1 MAETTSETTAQA
13 PTETRLAVVVLAAGQ
28 GTRMK
33 SSLPK
38 VLHRIGGRP
47 LVGHVLD
54 TALAL
59 EPERVVVVVRHERE
73 LVAQAVSEAVP
84 DVVVVDQDE
93 IPGTGRAVEVA
104 LDALADFAGD
114 VLVLSGDVPLLES
127 GTLSSL
133 VRAHR
138 DGAAAATVLSAVV
151 DDATGYGR
159 VLRDVDGAVT
169 RIVEQKDATADE
181 ASVTEI
187 NAGVYVFQAAALRAH
202 LSLVGTANAQGEKYL
217 TDVVALLR
225 DSRLIVAASAA
236 PDAAAALG
244 VNDRVQLS
252 EAARVLNARTVRRW
266 QLEGATIMDPA
277 TTWIDVTATLA
288 PDVTVLPNT
297 HILRSTVIAEG
308 ATVGPDTS
316 LVDCEVG
323 PGATVTRTDAT
334 LAVIGAGATVGP
346 FAYLRPGA
354 LLGDKGKVGTFV
366 EIKNST
372 IGQGSKVP
380 HLSYIGDTTIGSG
393 VNLGA
398 GAITANYDD
407 LTKHRTEIGDEVHTG
422 SHNVFV
428 APVRIGDGAK
438 TGAGAVIRKDV
449 PAGALALSVAPQRNV
464 EGWVEKNRPGTG
476 AADVAA
482 KARSA
487 QKADDGAQEEDR

>member
-1 MAETTSETTAQA
+1 MVNQNT
-13 PTETRLAVVVLAAGQ
+13 PLAVIVLAAGQ

-38 VLHRIGGRP
+38 VLHAIGGRP
-47 LVGHVLD
+47 LVDHVVA
-54 TALAL
+54 TARALA
-59 EPERVVVVVRHERE
+59 PESVLVVVRHERDR
-73 LVAQAVSEAVP
+73 VAAAVEAG
-84 DVVVVDQDE
+84 DVTVVDQDE
-93 IPGTGRAVEVA
+93 IPGTGRAVEIA
-104 LDALADFAGD
+104 LEALPGFEGD
-114 VLVLSGDVPLLES
+114 VLVLSGDVPLLEAE
-127 GTLSSL
+127 TLASL
-133 VRAHR
+133 IHAHR
-138 DGAAAATVLSAVV
+138 ASGAAATVLSAVL

-159 VLRDVDGAVT
+159 VIRDADGLVA
-169 RIVEQKDATADE
+169 RIVEQKDATDDE
-181 ASVTEI
+181 RSVTEI
-187 NAGVYVFQAAALRAH
+187 NAGVYVFRAPALRAQ

-217 TDVVALLR
+217 TDVVGLLR
-225 DSRLIVAASAA
+225 EARELVAAAAA
-236 PDAAAALG
+236 PDAATALG

-252 EAARVLNARTVRRW
+252 EAGALLNARTVRRW
-266 QLEGATIMDPA
+266 QLEGVTIVDPA
-277 TTWIDVTATLA
+277 TTWIDVDATLA

-297 HILRSTVIAEG
+297 QILRATTVATG
-308 ATVGPDTS
+308 AVIGPDTT

-323 PGATVTRTDAT
+323 EGATVKRTDAT

-346 FAYLRPGA
+346 FSYLRPGTV
-354 LLGDKGKVGTFV
+354 LGANGKIGTFV
-366 EIKNST
+366 ETKNST
-372 IGQGSKVP
+372 IGEGSKVP
-380 HLSYIGDTTIGSG
+380 HLSYIGDTTIGAH

-407 LTKHRTEIGDEVHTG
+407 LAKHRTEIGDEVHTG

-476 AADVAA
+476 AAEVAA

-487 QKADDGAQEEDR
+487 QKADDGAQEEDG

>member
-1 MAETTSETTAQA
+1 MTDNNADR
-13 PTETRLAVVVLAAGQ
+13 RLAVIVLAAGQ

-33 SSLPK
+33 SSTPK

-47 LVGHVLD
+47 LVGHVID

-59 EPERVVVVVRHERE
+59 GPDRVVVVVRHERD
-73 LVAQAVSEAVP
+73 LVAGAVVDAAP
-84 DVVVVDQDE
+84 GVVVVDQDE
-93 IPGTGRAVEVA
+93 VPGTGRAVELA
-104 LDALADFAGD
+104 LDALDDFTGD
-114 VLVLSGDVPLLES
+114 VLVLSGDVPLLEAD
-127 GTLSSL
+127 TLASL
-133 VRAHR
+133 VAAHR
-138 DGAAAATVLSAVV
+138 DGAAAATVLSAVL

-159 VLRDVDGAVT
+159 IIRDADGSVT

-181 ASVTEI
+181 ASVNEI
-187 NAGVYVFQAAALRAH
+187 NAGVYVFEVQALRAH

-225 DSRLIVAASAA
+225 DSRLVVAAASA
-236 PDAAAALG
+236 PDATAALG

-252 EAARVLNARTVRRW
+252 EAARLLNARTVRRW
-266 QLEGATIMDPA
+266 QLEGVTILDPA
-277 TTWIDVTATLA
+277 TTWIDVDVTLA

-297 HILRSTVIAEG
+297 HLLRATSVGAG
-308 ATVGPDTS
+308 ATIGPDTS
-316 LVDCEVG
+316 LVTCEVG
-323 PGATVTRTDAT
+323 ENAVVTRADAT
-334 LAVIGAGATVGP
+334 LAVIGVGANVGP
-346 FAYLRPGA
+346 FAYLRPGTY
-354 LLGDKGKVGTFV
+354 LGDRGKIGTFV
-366 EIKNST
+366 ETKNST
-372 IGQGSKVP
+372 IGERSKVP
-380 HLSYIGDTTIGSG
+380 HLSYIGDTIIGTG

>member
-1 MAETTSETTAQA
+1 M
-13 PTETRLAVVVLAAGQ
+13 TETPTSSRLAVVVLAAGQ

-33 SSLPK
+33 SRLPK
-38 VLHRIGGRP
+38 VLHPIGGRP

-59 EPERVVVVVRHERE
+59 QPERIVVVVRHERD
-73 LVAQAVSEAVP
+73 LVAGAVTDAAP
-84 DVVVVDQDE
+84 GVVVVDQDE

-104 LDALADFAGD
+104 LDALDAEFSGD
-114 VLVLSGDVPLLES
+114 VLVLSGDVPLLDAD
-127 GTLSSL
+127 TLAAL
-133 VRAHR
+133 LRTHR
-138 DGAAAATVLSAVV
+138 DAAVAATVLSATL

-159 VLRDVDGAVT
+159 VIRDAEGAVS
-169 RIVEQKDATADE
+169 RIVEQKDATDDE

-187 NAGVYVFQAAALRAH
+187 NAGVYVFQAPALRAH
-202 LSLVGTANAQGEKYL
+202 LALVGTANAQGEKYL

-225 DSRLIVAASAA
+225 ASRLAVAASPA

-244 VNDRVQLS
+244 VNDRVQLA
-252 EAARVLNARTVRRW
+252 EAARLLNARTVRRW
-266 QLEGATIMDPA
+266 QLEGVTIQDPA
-277 TTWIDVTATLA
+277 TTWIDVRATLA

-297 HILRSTVIAEG
+297 HILGATTVAEG

-316 LVDCEVG
+316 LMDCEIG
-323 PGATVTRTDAT
+323 ARATVRRTDAT
-334 LAVIGAGATVGP
+334 LAVIGAGASVGP
-346 FAYLRPGA
+346 FAYLRPGTY
-354 LLGDKGKVGTFV
+354 LGEDGKVGTFV

-372 IGQGSKVP
+372 IGARSKVP
-380 HLSYIGDTTIGSG
+380 HLSYIGDTTIGTG

-407 LTKHRTEIGDEVHTG
+407 IAKHRTEIGDEVHTG

-428 APVRIGDGAK
+428 APVRLGDGAK

-487 QKADDGAQEEDR
+487 QKADDGSQEEDR